1 MKICFQVF
9 KFYVAQQAMHV
20 YVSSNHLP
28 EKMATG
34 GGEEQGGPVG
44 GEAVV
49 MAGQSM
55 IMQSVGELVEK

>member
-1 MKICFQVF
+1 
-9 KFYVAQQAMHV
+9 MHV

-55 IMQSVGELVEK
+55 IM